1 MGPLIRQGRTLQLH
15 KADIIR
21 PRIQAKPAQPGAL
34 EQGSLIQFGREYSRY
49 PAQVARFSRRDQYH
63 EPAAKAW
70 AKLKASEGRMVT
82 SDSVFVETITF
93 LARNVS
99 PTAAVEAGR
108 FIHGWNK
115 LTILR
120 ATKEDEAAAIDLV
133 DKFADQSIGFV
144 DCLSFAL
151 IRRHRIVSV
160 FTFDRHF
167 ELAGVPLIH

>member
-1 MGPLIRQGRTLQLH
+1 
-15 KADIIR
+15 
-21 PRIQAKPAQPGAL
+21 
-34 EQGSLIQFGREYSRY
+34 
-49 PAQVARFSRRDQYH
+49 
-63 EPAAKAW
+63 
-70 AKLKASEGRMVT
+70 MVT

-108 FIHGWNK
+108 FLHGWNE

-120 ATKEDEAAAIDLV
+120 ATMEDEAAAIDLL

-151 IRRHRIVSV
+151 MRRHRIPTA

-167 ELAGVPLIH
+167 ELAGFTVIH